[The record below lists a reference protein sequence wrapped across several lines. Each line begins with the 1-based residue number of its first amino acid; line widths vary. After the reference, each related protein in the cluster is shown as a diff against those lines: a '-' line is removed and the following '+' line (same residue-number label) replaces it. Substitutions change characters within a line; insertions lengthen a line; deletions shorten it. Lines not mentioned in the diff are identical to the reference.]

1 MKYLIFSDSHRN
13 TAPMD
18 AVIRSVSCDAVLHL
32 GDVAEDVEHLRRTFF
47 HKTVCA
53 VCGNNDVFFRE
64 DPPKV
69 FLEDYGH
76 RIMLCHGHLHSVKT
90 TSARL
95 INDAKANRCDIVLFG
110 HTHCAVNRTENGVL
124 LVNPGSI
131 GRNGTYA
138 ILTITDR
145 VAEAEIKTV
154 DLSEYR

>member
-1 MKYLIFSDSHRN
+1 
-13 TAPMD
+13 MD

-69 FLEDYGH
+69 FLEDHGH

-90 TSARL
+90 TSERL

-110 HTHCAVNRTENGVL
+110 HTHCAVNRTENGIL
-124 LVNPGSI
+124 MVNPGSI

-138 ILTITDR
+138 ILTITGR